1 MPRFFYIIL
10 LFLFIASCSHSG
22 DRPLTLSPPDVYR
35 FFPAGENRLPR
46 VNDFFPSYYNIE
58 LVDIDSLHPVM
69 QITYTS
75 RRPSAEGNLWVDA
88 VLRMDITTEQRTQ
101 LQELLREVAFSPH
114 H

>member
-10 LFLFIASCSHSG
+10 LFLFIASCSHLD
-22 DRPLTLSPPDVYR
+22 DRPLTLSQPSLYR
-35 FFPAGENRLPR
+35 FFPAGESRMPR
-46 VNDFFPSYYNIE
+46 VDYFFPSYYNIE
-58 LVDIDSLHPVM
+58 LVDIDTLHPVM

-101 LQELLREVAFSPH
+101 LQELLREGAFSPH